1 MAGRRRTTVAARHA
15 TQPVGRTPRPVH
27 LPASE
32 GGHGL
37 LQRPT
42 ASGHRRAKHAK
53 RQRPQNSREAG
64 SIPGRFLDRR
74 DAGVQL
80 AAKLKTYAGG
90 QDVLVLSLPRGGT
103 PVGYEVARALGAEL
117 DVLVVRK
124 LGLPQQPELA
134 MGAIASGG
142 ARYLNEAVLQDAG
155 ISKTMLRAVESLERL
170 ELERRE
176 RLYRGTRPAPRVRGR
191 TIIVVDDGLATGA
204 SMRAALMA
212 VRSLAPA
219 RLVAAVPVAPADA
232 ARRLGNAADDFVCV
246 EGPRRFQSVGD
257 FYHEFGQI
265 PDAEVR
271 ALLER
276 AYAAPA

>member
-1 MAGRRRTTVAARHA
+1 M
-15 TQPVGRTPRPVH
+15 PR
-27 LPASE
+27 
-32 GGHGL
+32 
-37 LQRPT
+37 
-42 ASGHRRAKHAK
+42 
-53 RQRPQNSREAG
+53 
-64 SIPGRFLDRR
+64 RFLDRR

-90 QDVLVLSLPRGGT
+90 QDVLVLALPRGGT

-142 ARYLNEAVLQDAG
+142 ARYLNEAVLQGAG
-155 ISKTMLRAVESLERL
+155 ISETMLRAVESLERL

-176 RLYRGTRPAPRVRGR
+176 RLYRRTRPTPRVRGR

-219 RLVAAVPVAPADA
+219 RLVAAVPVAPAAA
-232 ARRLGNAADDFVCV
+232 ARRLGDAADDLVCV
-246 EGPRRFQSVGD
+246 ESPRRFQSVGD
-257 FYHEFGQI
+257 FYHEFGQT